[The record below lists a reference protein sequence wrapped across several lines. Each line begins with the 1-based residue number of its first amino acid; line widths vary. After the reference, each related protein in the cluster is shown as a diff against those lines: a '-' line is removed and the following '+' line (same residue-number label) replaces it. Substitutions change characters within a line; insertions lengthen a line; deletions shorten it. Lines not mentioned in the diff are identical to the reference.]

1 MTAQTR
7 SVLKGLFEDG
17 DKPSGNNYSDW
28 IDSMVSIADTTA
40 QTMTSE
46 LQVPNLHATSEV
58 SAPTGNF
65 VTVNASSATI
75 TGSVSAGSIDC
86 DTVSAQSVNGSAA
99 SFTNVSITDASITS
113 ITNKVKIGPSGE
125 QGEPVLTQRATL
137 TNAATAATTVA
148 VLASGSDVLDAYLFV
163 STAFAT
169 AAADVE
175 VRLGDADNETKYGT
189 FSFDSNIATGMHH
202 LSNGA
207 FTSAGTSWLNVS
219 GSAKTVLAK
228 VTAVSGALASG
239 ASGVLNLVYVSK

>member
-7 SVLKGLFEDG
+7 SVLKALFEDG
-17 DKPSGNNYSDW
+17 DKPSGSNYSDW

-58 SAPTGNF
+58 SAPTGSF

-75 TGSVSAGSIDC
+75 TGSVSAGSIDA
-86 DTVSAQSVNGSAA
+86 DIVSAQSVNGSAA
-99 SFTNVSITDASITS
+99 SFTNASITA